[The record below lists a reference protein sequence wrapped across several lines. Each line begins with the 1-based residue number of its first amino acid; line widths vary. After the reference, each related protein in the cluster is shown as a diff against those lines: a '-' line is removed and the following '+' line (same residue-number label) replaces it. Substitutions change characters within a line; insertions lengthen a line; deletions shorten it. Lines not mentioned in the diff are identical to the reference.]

1 QHWAQK
7 APPGQHRHCE
17 RCFSRHCRAPVEPS
31 VSCMVISC
39 RFHCGATFHMCK
51 EEEHQLLCPL
61 EQVSCLNSTYGC
73 PFSMARFKLAKHLQV
88 CPASVVCCS
97 MEWNR
102 WPNVDSDTTLHK
114 NIMKET
120 LNEECLDTALALR
133 DQKILFRTL
142 KIADF
147 FPEWRKNVEVVELM
161 DEAMGGEEG
170 AVGGV
175 ACGSQEGD
183 NQLSELS
190 QRDREDLA
198 KDKDGMD
205 LGSYKTWENIF
216 SKEFLACKVTG
227 SAASTGQK
235 TEEASK
241 KTASAP
247 HAASSAEKAK
257 EVPGGAEEAKDQNS
271 EQVTP
276 NTEMTGLAPWQ
287 EGVLERLKK
296 EVGVGDYNM
305 YLVHHGGMLIRFGQL
320 AACTPKEKD
329 FVYGNLEAQEVKTV
343 YTFKVPVS
351 YCGKRARLGDALGH
365 KMPTSDKSVDTSELG
380 INLEELPKA
389 NIVEA
394 TLLCALEKELKG
406 HEISEARGIDGLFV
420 DFATQTYSFPLEP
433 FSSNAVLADILDEES
448 PPELHVELY
457 TECVTR
463 RHNKSSSAF
472 TFTCSHFF
480 RRDEFPSHFKN
491 VHADIQS
498 CLDGWFQHRCPLAYL
513 GCTFVQNHFRPD
525 GLKAKVIYSRPLKT
539 FAIKPE
545 VDTLL
550 AESGKCNSPVA
561 NQGRN
566 KDLLSSLPVEV
577 LKYIAGFLDSFSLS
591 QLSQVSVLM
600 RDICATLLQERGMVL
615 LIWEKKRYSH
625 GGTSWKARK
634 KASDGETGKKTIWQ
648 FSSLFSRVNK
658 WQRND
663 VACMSEHL
671 KNCPFYQVEHK
682 TDPVLLTGMCESR
695 EQTQKTLVSTFKCR

>member
-1 QHWAQK
+1 MIKHRAQK
-7 APPGQHRHCE
+7 ARPGQHRHCE
-17 RCFSRHCRAPVEPS
+17 RCFTRHCHAPIEVS

-39 RFHCGATFHMCK
+39 RLHCGATFHMCK

-61 EQVSCLNSTYGC
+61 EQVSCLNSAYGC

-102 WPNVDSDTTLHK
+102 WPNMDSDTTLHK

-133 DQKILFRTL
+133 DQKILFSTL
-142 KIADF
+142 KVAEL
-147 FPEWRKNVEVVELM
+147 FPEWRKKDEVEELM

-175 ACGSQEGD
+175 ACGSQEGN
-183 NQLSELS
+183 NQLPELS
-190 QRDREDLA
+190 QSEREDLA
-198 KDKDGMD
+198 KDKEGMD

-216 SKEFLACKVTG
+216 RKDLLACQVTG
-227 SAASTGQK
+227 AAASTGQK
-235 TEEASK
+235 TEKSSK
-241 KTASAP
+241 KTT
-247 HAASSAEKAK
+247 SSSSSSEPAK
-257 EVPGGAEEAKDQNS
+257 EVPDGAQQAKDQKS
-271 EQVTP
+271 EQVASLTP
-276 NTEMTGLAPWQ
+276 NSEITGLAPWQ

-296 EVGVGDYNM
+296 EVGIGDYNM
-305 YLVHHGGMLIRFGQL
+305 YLVHHGGMLIRFGQM
-320 AACTPKEKD
+320 AACTPREKD

-380 INLEELPKA
+380 INLEELPNA
-389 NIVEA
+389 NIVES

-406 HEISEARGIDGLFV
+406 HEISESRGIDGLFV

-433 FSSNAVLADILDEES
+433 FSSDAVLADILDEKS

-457 TECVTR
+457 TDCVTR

-472 TFTCSHFF
+472 TFTCNHFF

-525 GLKAKVIYSRPLKT
+525 GVKAKVIYSKPLQT

-550 AESGKCNSPVA
+550 AESGKGNSTVSHR
-561 NQGRN
+561 GRN
-566 KDLLSSLPVEV
+566 KDSLSSLPVEV

-615 LIWEKKRYSH
+615 LVWEKKRYSH

-634 KASDGETGKKTIWQ
+634 KIWQ
-648 FSSLFSRVNK
+648 FSSLFSTVNK
-658 WQRND
+658 WQHND
-663 VACMSEHL
+663 VTCMSEHL

-682 TDPVLLTGMCESR
+682 TDPVLLTGMSESR
-695 EQTQKTLVSTFKCR
+695 EQTRKTLVSTFKNRV

>member
-1 QHWAQK
+1 
-7 APPGQHRHCE
+7 
-17 RCFSRHCRAPVEPS
+17 SRHCRAPVEPS

-61 EQVSCLNSTYGC
+61 EQVSCLNSAYGC

-142 KIADF
+142 KIADL
-147 FPEWRKNVEVVELM
+147 FPEWRRKVEVVELM

-183 NQLSELS
+183 YQLSELS

-198 KDKDGMD
+198 KDKEGMD

-216 SKEFLACKVTG
+216 SKELLACKVTG

-247 HAASSAEKAK
+247 HADGSAEKAK
-257 EVPGGAEEAKDQNS
+257 EVPGGAEEAKDQNP

-276 NTEMTGLAPWQ
+276 NREMTGLAPWQ

-389 NIVEA
+389 NIVQA

-406 HEISEARGIDGLFV
+406 HEISEARGIDGLFM

-550 AESGKCNSPVA
+550 SESGKCNSTVA
-561 NQGRN
+561 NQGRD

-625 GGTSWKARK
+625 GGTSWK
-634 KASDGETGKKTIWQ
+634 IWQ

-695 EQTQKTLVSTFKCR
+695 EQTRKTLVSTFKRRV

>member
-1 QHWAQK
+1 MATLHQHRAQK
-7 APPGQHRHCE
+7 TPPGQHRHCE
-17 RCFSRHCRAPVEPS
+17 RCFSRHCRAPIEIS

-39 RFHCGATFHMCK
+39 HLHCGATFHMCK
-51 EEEHQLLCPL
+51 EEEHKLLCPL
-61 EQVSCLNSTYGC
+61 EQVSCLNSAYGC
-73 PFSMARFKLAKHLQV
+73 PFSMARFKLGKHLQV

-120 LNEECLDTALALR
+120 LTEECLDTALALR
-133 DQKILFRTL
+133 DQKILFRAL
-142 KIADF
+142 KVAEL
-147 FPEWRKNVEVVELM
+147 FPEWRKKDELEELM
-161 DEAMGGEEG
+161 DQAMGGEAG
-170 AVGGV
+170 AVGGA
-175 ACGSQEGD
+175 ACGSQEGND
-183 NQLSELS
+183 QCELS
-190 QRDREDLA
+190 QREREDLA
-198 KDKDGMD
+198 KDKEGMD

-216 SKEFLACKVTG
+216 SKELLACQVTG
-227 SAASTGQK
+227 SATSTGQK

-241 KTASAP
+241 KTAAAS
-247 HAASSAEKAK
+247 HAASSTEKAK
-257 EVPGGAEEAKDQNS
+257 EGPDVAEAGKGQKS

-276 NTEMTGLAPWQ
+276 SRELNGLAPWQ

-296 EVGVGDYNM
+296 EVGVADYNM
-305 YLVHHGGMLIRFGQL
+305 YLVHHGGMLIRFGQM
-320 AACTPKEKD
+320 AACTPREKD

-380 INLEELPKA
+380 INIEDLPKT

-433 FSSNAVLADILDEES
+433 FSSSAVLADILDENS
-448 PPELHVELY
+448 PPELHMELY

-480 RRDEFPSHFKN
+480 RRDEFPFHFKN

-513 GCTFVQNHFRPD
+513 GCPFVQNHFRPE
-525 GLKAKVIYSRPLKT
+525 GLKAKVIYSKPLKT

-550 AESGKCNSPVA
+550 AEPGKCNFIVDSR
-561 NQGRN
+561 GRS

-615 LIWEKKRYSH
+615 LVWEKKRYSH
-625 GGTSWKARK
+625 GGASWRARK
-634 KASDGETGKKTIWQ
+634 KVWQ
-648 FSSLFSRVNK
+648 FSSLFSRVHN
-658 WQRND
+658 WQRSD
-663 VACMSEHL
+663 VPSMSEHL
-671 KNCPFYQVEHK
+671 RNCPFYQVEHR
-682 TDPVLLTGMCESR
+682 TDPVLLTGMSESR
-695 EQTQKTLVSTFKCR
+695 EQTRKTLVSTFKHRV

>member
-1 QHWAQK
+1 
-7 APPGQHRHCE
+7 
-17 RCFSRHCRAPVEPS
+17 
-31 VSCMVISC
+31 MVISC
-39 RFHCGATFHMCK
+39 RLHCGATFHMCK

-61 EQVSCLNSTYGC
+61 EQVTCLNSAYGC

-142 KIADF
+142 KIADL
-147 FPEWRKNVEVVELM
+147 FPEWRKKNEVEELM
-161 DEAMGGEEG
+161 DEAMDGEEG

-175 ACGSQEGD
+175 VSGSQDSD
-183 NQLSELS
+183 NKLSELS
-190 QRDREDLA
+190 QREREDLA
-198 KDKDGMD
+198 KDKEGMD

-216 SKEFLACKVTG
+216 SKELLACQVTG
-227 SAASTGQK
+227 STANTGK
-235 TEEASK
+235 NTEEASK

-247 HAASSAEKAK
+247 HAASSTEKAK
-257 EVPGGAEEAKDQNS
+257 EVPENAEEAKNQKP

-365 KMPTSDKSVDTSELG
+365 KIPTLDKSVDTSELG

-389 NIVEA
+389 NIVRA

-406 HEISEARGIDGLFV
+406 HEISEARGVDGLFV
-420 DFATQTYSFPLEP
+420 DFATQTYSFPLDP
-433 FSSNAVLADILDEES
+433 FPSNAVLADILDEES
-448 PPELHVELY
+448 SPELHVELY

-525 GLKAKVIYSRPLKT
+525 GLKAKVIYSKPLKT

-550 AESGKCNSPVA
+550 AESGKCISTVA
-561 NQGRN
+561 NRGRN
-566 KDLLSSLPVEV
+566 TDSLSSLPVEV

-615 LIWEKKRYSH
+615 LVWEKKRYSH

-634 KASDGETGKKTIWQ
+634 KIWQ

-671 KNCPFYQVEHK
+671 KNCPFYQVEHR

-695 EQTQKTLVSTFKCR
+695 EQTQKTLVSTFKRRV

>member
-1 QHWAQK
+1 MIKHRAQK
-7 APPGQHRHCE
+7 ARPGQHSHCE
-17 RCFSRHCRAPVEPS
+17 RCFNRHCHAPIEPS
-31 VSCMVISC
+31 ISCMVISC

-61 EQVSCLNSTYGC
+61 EQVSCLNSAYGC

-133 DQKILFRTL
+133 DQKLLFRTL
-142 KIADF
+142 KIADL
-147 FPEWRKNVEVVELM
+147 FPEWRKEDEVEELM

-175 ACGSQEGD
+175 ACGSQEGHD
-183 NQLSELS
+183 QLPELS
-190 QRDREDLA
+190 QCEREDLA
-198 KDKDGMD
+198 KDKEGMD

-216 SKEFLACKVTG
+216 SKELLACQVTG
-227 SAASTGQK
+227 SAASTGK
-235 TEEASK
+235 NKEEASK
-241 KTASAP
+241 KRASAP
-247 HAASSAEKAK
+247 HAGNSMEKAK
-257 EVPGGAEEAKDQNS
+257 EVPDGAEQAKDRKS
-271 EQVTP
+271 ERVTP

-380 INLEELPKA
+380 INLEELPKT
-389 NIVEA
+389 NIVKA

-433 FSSNAVLADILDEES
+433 FSSSAVLTDILDEKS

-525 GLKAKVIYSRPLKT
+525 GIKAKVIYSKPLQT

-550 AESGKCNSPVA
+550 AESGKGNSTVA

-591 QLSQVSVLM
+591 QLSQVSALM

-615 LIWEKKRYSH
+615 LVWEKKRYSH

-634 KASDGETGKKTIWQ
+634 KIWQ
-648 FSSLFSRVNK
+648 FSSLFSTVHK
-658 WQRND
+658 WQHSE

-671 KNCPFYQVEHK
+671 KNCPFYQVERK
-682 TDPVLLTGMCESR
+682 MDPVLLTGMCESR
-695 EQTQKTLVSTFKCR
+695 EETRKTLVSTFKSRV